1 MRPSSRRRRRPFD
14 LRRDLWRVVGVLGLA
29 LAVNVGFYLF
39 FNLPR
44 LTALGSL
51 RAARDGTHA
60 NLKSMQRRC
69 ETMKGLTSDYDDQ
82 SVRLEGFFTQRV
94 GTQAER
100 MTSVQK
106 EIRAIAAQ
114 FRIDPASIDYQPAE
128 VRDSDLTRFQITL
141 PLIGGYANLRQFIS
155 RVERSENLLI
165 VDSIELAGAR
175 EGGAML
181 SLSIKIAT
189 FFRTPSSHRL
199 RGPASAAGR

>member
-1 MRPSSRRRRRPFD
+1 MRKASRRPFD

-29 LAVNVGFYLF
+29 LAVNVAFYLF

-51 RAARDGTHA
+51 RSTRDQTRA
-60 NLKSMQRRC
+60 SLKSLTRRC
-69 ETMKGLTSDYDDQ
+69 ETMKGLIEAYDDQ
-82 SVRLEGFFTQRV
+82 SARLEEFFSERV

-100 MTSVQK
+100 MTGVQK
-106 EIRAIAAQ
+106 EVRAIASQ
-114 FRIDPASIDYQPAE
+114 FRIDPASIDYQPSE
-128 VRDSDLTRFQITL
+128 VRDSDLVRFQITL

-155 RVERSENLLI
+155 RVERSDYLLI
-165 VDSIELAGAR
+165 VDSIELAGSR

-189 FFRTPSSHRL
+189 YFRTLSSPRL
-199 RGPASAAGR
+199 RGSPPAAGR